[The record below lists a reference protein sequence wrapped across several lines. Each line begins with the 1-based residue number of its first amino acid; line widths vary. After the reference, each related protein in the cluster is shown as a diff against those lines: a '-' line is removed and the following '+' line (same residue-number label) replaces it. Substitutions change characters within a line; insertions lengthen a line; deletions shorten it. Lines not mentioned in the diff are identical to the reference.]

1 MAKTGGRILRIIGT
15 AESDGAKHKV
25 AGEPIILVGDTS
37 DIKGTKGD
45 TGPVGP
51 VWTPIVD
58 TGVTLDLGAPTGAID
73 LGDGNFLP
81 VYAEDGA

>member
-25 AGEPIILVGDTS
+25 AGEPVILVGDTD

-45 TGPVGP
+45 PGAAGPAWEPEV
-51 VWTPIVD
+51 VQ
-58 TGVTLDLGAPTGAID
+58 VTLDLNTPTGAID
-73 LGDGNFLP
+73 LGDGNYLP
-81 VYAEDGA
+81 VYAEDA